1 MAWQRLSRRD
11 GRKPQGGLH
20 EGIPPHLT
28 DPIVSW
34 IADLFPNRRY
44 EGVDNANMLRHVA
57 TMNEI
62 AIRPGAEDYGVL
74 QTVLDSCVRDQDLCL
89 DVVDCLLHFR
99 GTLGGAGVEELSL
112 RLTVGRS
119 VWDTA
124 ADGYSL
130 VRRTDP
136 TASEQLKTAVSRNDV
151 ASDELAHAWEK
162 VFGRHPDS
170 SDAWDHAIKAVEAVL
185 IPIVCPKKDKATLG
199 SVAGQLKS
207 APHSWKLALDNP
219 DGIGGVQTLEAM
231 LRLMWPNPDR
241 HQDGTPRRKPT
252 QHEAEAVI
260 HTAVTIVQWA
270 RSGVLVKR

>member
-1 MAWQRLSRRD
+1 MDPSVSLAPSRFPRNAMSAPYVARDPANASSGRFDARSYLEGQGRVGSSDRAMAPVPVPVKVPLLAICLGRSEMLKTARLRGRQMAWQRLSRRD
-11 GRKPQGGLH
+11 CRKPQGGLH

-28 DPIVSW
+28 NPIVSW

-44 EGVDNANMLRHVA
+44 EGVANANVLRHVA

-62 AIRPGAEDYGVL
+62 AIRPGVQDYGVL

-136 TASEQLKTAVSRNDV
+136 TASEQ
-151 ASDELAHAWEK
+151 
-162 VFGRHPDS
+162 F
-170 SDAWDHAIKAVEAVL
+170 
-185 IPIVCPKKDKATLG
+185 
-199 SVAGQLKS
+199 
-207 APHSWKLALDNP
+207 
-219 DGIGGVQTLEAM
+219 
-231 LRLMWPNPDR
+231 
-241 HQDGTPRRKPT
+241 
-252 QHEAEAVI
+252 
-260 HTAVTIVQWA
+260 
-270 RSGVLVKR
+270 